1 MAKKLFTKGNKIGKG
16 RPQGSKNKNY
26 ADVSHWLQRADAEVE
41 KEEDAPTRV
50 KIITWATELIMQKV
64 PALPATPGD
73 SLSNA
78 LESHAII
85 KALERD
91 AAESIPNPAGD

>member
-1 MAKKLFTKGNKIGKG
+1 MPFKKGQSGNPKG
-16 RPQGSKNKNY
+16 RVEGSKNKNY
-26 ADVSHWLQRADAEVE
+26 LDASHWLGLAHKEVE
-41 KEEDAPTRV
+41 IEKDPPTRV

-78 LESHAII
+78 LESQILI

-91 AAESIPNPAGD
+91 AAIAESVPARE